1 MGTLVYITIEQALD
15 THKKTIQHSGGGTL
29 GGLEL
34 GKLEGVLQNIQ
45 NDDWYPTF
53 PEKLTHLFFCTCRFH
68 CFSDGNKRLAITLSA
83 QFLLLNGYMAIAR
96 DFFKIT
102 ENISYHVAARRISKE
117 LLLRIMIAIMD
128 GTYESDES
136 LKLEIL
142 NAIA

>member
-1 MGTLVYITIEQALD
+1 MSALVYITIEQALD
-15 THKKTIQHSGGGTL
+15 THKKTVLHSGGGAFES
-29 GGLEL
+29 LEI

-53 PEKLTHLFFCTCRFH
+53 PEKLTHLFFCTCQFH
-68 CFSDGNKRLAITLSA
+68 CFADGNKRLAITLSA

-96 DFFKIT
+96 NFFKIT
-102 ENISYHVAARRISKE
+102 ENISYHVAAGRISKD

-136 LKLEIL
+136 LKLEIF